1 VQGSAA
7 TSARVRASTGW
18 SPYALEFVGTDGR
31 ACREPLSDCAAVPFE
46 SAAAVRLFP
55 SFRGQRNWPGLWWS
69 ATMGRHVGY
78 ESWLERDHA
87 MLLDFDP
94 EVVGFA
100 AQPFRLLFHSEQ
112 GNPRSHPPDYFARRA
127 DGSAVVLDCRPD
139 DRIEPRD
146 AEAFAATE
154 RACALVGWDYRR
166 VGAAVPVLVENV
178 RWLAGYRHPRFLNP
192 PMDEALIRGFAD
204 RRPLLEGA
212 ETAGRPLTVL
222 PVLFHLLWRG
232 RLQTALSVPLS
243 ETSMVWTAP

>member
-1 VQGSAA
+1 MIPRPRDKRYGLLIRPD
-7 TSARVRASTGW
+7 ARRQQ
-18 SPYALEFVGTDGR
+18 L
-31 ACREPLSDCAAVPFE
+31 
-46 SAAAVRLFP
+46 
-55 SFRGQRNWPGLWWS
+55 
-69 ATMGRHVGY
+69 
-78 ESWLERDHA
+78 
-87 MLLDFDP
+87 
-94 EVVGFA
+94 
-100 AQPFRLLFHSEQ
+100 SEQ

-192 PMDEALIRGFAD
+192 PMEEALMRGFAD

-222 PVLFHLLWRG
+222 PVLFHLLWQHE
-232 RLQTALSVPLS
+232 LVTDLSVPLHS
-243 ETSMVWTAP
+243 CAAVTRAAA